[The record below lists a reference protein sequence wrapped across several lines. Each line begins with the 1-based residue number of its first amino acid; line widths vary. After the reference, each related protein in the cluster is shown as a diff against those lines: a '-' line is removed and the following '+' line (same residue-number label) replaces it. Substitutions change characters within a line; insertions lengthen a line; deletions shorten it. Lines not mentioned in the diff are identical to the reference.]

1 MATATVETH
10 KTTPTPAAAP
20 ARSAKTT
27 GEPPATPD
35 SFWDHIRSIPK
46 TDWDETTFM
55 YLFRTHP
62 ITDRTKTGND
72 LNLMKYAQPIDLDHV
87 LKTFGSGGYR
97 IMLKR
102 YNPITRKTAIERDY
116 YFKVMNTDYP
126 PKVPY
131 GEWVDDER
139 NKDWLWAKPALEAQH
154 RVLLEKNGTLPS
166 GAGGDAISQATSMF
180 QAAVNA
186 VRQLRPDETPERQE
200 TLAVQVIR
208 LMEANHKDM
217 LAANNPIT
225 LIPLIEKLV
234 TTMIPKQD
242 TTVMEL
248 LREEL
253 RYTRERL
260 DKLQDAPPPP
270 PPKSAIEQLTELEPV
285 VGKIRSL
292 FGGRGQPQQ
301 TDDRPT
307 DWWDVLKS
315 GVERLVDVAPQIVQ
329 AITWK
334 TSGAPAQSPWQ
345 MNPAP
350 QLAAAHSPFQNGAQ
364 PPVQATVTDQEKQQL
379 YALFQKYGQLI
390 QECLPF
396 LLDHYKND
404 LGGFAF
410 RDWFLDR
417 KGSNLYAGM
426 RDEIGKEKLIMLAKL
441 NPQLWAQLEPHEEF
455 SIFVDEFFT
464 PVGQEPPDD
473 TDDDDDEDEDNEGSR
488 GPIAADRPARVHQAK
503 PPREF

>member
-1 MATATVETH
+1 MATSTVET
-10 KTTPTPAAAP
+10 TQNRTAAP
-20 ARSAKTT
+20 AKGGTT
-27 GEPPATPD
+27 PKAPPPVEHENT
-35 SFWDHIRSIPK
+35 WDYIRSIPK
-46 TDWDETTFM
+46 SDWDENVFM
-55 YLFRTHP
+55 YLFRTQP
-62 ITDRTKTGND
+62 ITDRKRTGNN
-72 LNLMKYAQPIDLDHV
+72 LNIMKYTQPIDVDHV
-87 LKTFGSGGYR
+87 VKTYGSGGYR
-97 IMLKR
+97 ILLER
-102 YNPITRKTAIERDY
+102 YDPATRKTKAERDF
-116 YFKVMNTDYP
+116 YFDILNFDYP
-126 PKVPY
+126 PRVPY

-139 NKDWLWAKPALEAQH
+139 NKQWLWAKPALEAEHQK
-154 RVLLEKNGTLPS
+154 LLQKNGTLPAPGTPGTDS
-166 GAGGDAISQATSMF
+166 ISQATGMF
-180 QAAVNA
+180 RAAVDA
-186 VRQLRPDETPERQE
+186 VRQLRPDETPEHQE
-200 TLAVQVIR
+200 TLATTVIR
-208 LMEANHKDM
+208 LMEANHKEAIAASNPAVLFPLM
-217 LAANNPIT
+217 KELLNSLA
-225 LIPLIEKLV
+225 
-234 TTMIPKQD
+234 PKQD
-242 TTVMEL
+242 TTLVDI

-253 RYTRERL
+253 RAARS
-260 DKLQDAPPPP
+260 QP
-270 PPKSAIEQLTELEPV
+270 PPKSAIDQLVELEPV
-285 VGKIRSL
+285 VTKLRGL
-292 FGGRGQPQQ
+292 FGGRGGQPQQ

-334 TSGAPAQSPWQ
+334 TAGGSPPVNPWQ
-345 MNPAP
+345 MTPAP

-364 PPVQATVTDQEKQQL
+364 PTAQAAVTEQEKQQL

-464 PVGQEPPDD
+464 PVGQEPDD
-473 TDDDDDEDEDNEGSR
+473 TDDDDEEDEDNEGAR
-488 GPIAADRPARVHQAK
+488 EPIAADRPARVHQAK